1 MHYRDLATQHILDLE
16 EHNKELRLRA
26 RIVKE
31 ETEIEHLYQLQV
43 RRKDSFPLV
52 RRARFLAFVTSFPV
66 TVCQWRI
73 KIVSN
78 PMEMSLPYI

>member
-1 MHYRDLATQHILDLE
+1 MHYRNLATQHILDLE
-16 EHNKELRLRA
+16 EHNKELRA

-31 ETEIEHLYQLQV
+31 EAEIEHLNQLQV

-52 RRARFLAFVTSFPV
+52 RRARFLAFVTSFSV